1 MENRGYVYTCISRSS
16 EGRKGWLLHEYWRL
30 RGTAPPSSP
39 LVPSRSPRG
48 DGWRLNEWRMMEG
61 SEPQAF
67 QIVPG
72 ALTCYTQSLVGGGGR
87 VLYRRMEVFQK
98 VLWYLGWS

>member
-1 MENRGYVYTCISRSS
+1 
-16 EGRKGWLLHEYWRL
+16 
-30 RGTAPPSSP
+30 
-39 LVPSRSPRG
+39 
-48 DGWRLNEWRMMEG
+48 MMEG